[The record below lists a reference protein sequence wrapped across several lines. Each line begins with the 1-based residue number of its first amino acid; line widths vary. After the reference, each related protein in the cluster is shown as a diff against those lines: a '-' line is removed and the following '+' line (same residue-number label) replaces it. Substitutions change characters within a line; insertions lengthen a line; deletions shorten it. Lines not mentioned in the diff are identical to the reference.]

1 MRNLQDYHPVFTYLH
16 WFTSEPS
23 LINCYLLAAITLNL
37 FMSFLIYPS
46 NTAVCPVYFFDV
58 MMLEIVFKFLFNI
71 LENLTDSIDAV
82 SSILWIELYF
92 RGSTRDLPIK
102 GAINVIIIFQL
113 SQIVGIT
120 TSKFTASGRYWR
132 LYGLKIIWLVALSN
146 FKLVQSVKVL

>member
-1 MRNLQDYHPVFTYLH
+1 MQNLQDYQPVFTYLH

-23 LINCYLLAAITLNL
+23 LINCYLLAAITLKL
-37 FMSFLIYPS
+37 FMLFLTYPS

-58 MMLEIVFKFLFNI
+58 MMLQIVFKFLFNI

-82 SSILWIELYF
+82 SSILWIELHF
-92 RGSTRDLPIK
+92 RGTTWDLPIK

-113 SQIVGIT
+113 SEIVGIT
-120 TSKFTASGRYWR
+120 TSKFTASGRCWG
-132 LYGLKIIWLVALSN
+132 LYGLNIIWLVALSN